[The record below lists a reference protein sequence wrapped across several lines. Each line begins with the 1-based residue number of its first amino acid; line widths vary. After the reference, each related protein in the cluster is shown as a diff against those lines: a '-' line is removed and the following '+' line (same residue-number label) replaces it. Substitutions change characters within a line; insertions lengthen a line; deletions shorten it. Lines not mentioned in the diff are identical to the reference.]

1 MAVVMTEIEREI
13 NSCDGCKVFKTGKL
27 RTIGRK
33 LIRRDQIIWDVHSKR
48 TTGSAVVHVR
58 VVACKMHEDA
68 LIERG
73 GWDRTGRRQ

>member
-1 MAVVMTEIEREI
+1 MAVVMTGIEHEI
-13 NSCDGCKVFKTGKL
+13 NSCSRCKVFKTGKL

-48 TTGSAVVHVR
+48 KTGSAIVHVR
-58 VVACKMHEDA
+58 VVACKVHEDA

-73 GWDRTGRRQ
+73 GWDGTGDRQ